1 MAIKTGDNFLYR
13 GKKPLDSRDSFD
25 TILAM
30 TTFAES
36 SIDEGHISYVKET
49 DKYYKFNSTNDVDTT
64 LGKWREYNGGGGSST
79 DEKVKLDATATDAK
93 YLNELIDNATIE
105 VDTTNNC
112 LVVKKIDGQ
121 TATVAE
127 INFLTGVTSN
137 IQAQIDNLG
146 KSMTMYGVFGTK
158 ADLLASTTPTPVD
171 GNTAIV
177 IADEDNNNKQMTYI
191 YIASNS
197 AWTQVAESSVTV
209 RDFTTEPINLATET
223 TGTLHKSKIDTAIAR
238 LADVLDKA
246 TYKGTGDGIVKQAD
260 KLTGLTATIA
270 ALNQAVTDSHTHS
283 NKAVLDK
290 IVSNGIGSGFLADN
304 GKYISILHIGT
315 TSPTYDSQIWIDNTD
330 SSKPILKIYD
340 GTDWIAISS
349 ASSGGASTAD
359 NVEYTNADYP
369 SYTNVDL
376 ALDALFAKVYYVK
389 PTCSLSASK
398 SGGTFEIGTTITA
411 PITFTWT
418 TNKAITSQTLTG
430 CTLTDASVRTAI
442 YNTNVTSDKT
452 FTLSVSDGENFASSS
467 VSYKFLNKVYYGSAS
482 EPDSYDSAFILGL
495 ANNKFATSIKGSYP
509 ITVESG
515 QFGYIACP
523 KSFNAP
529 SECYI
534 GGFLT
539 TLENAGEISFTNASG
554 GVATYTILRTGK
566 SGLGSLTMEFK

>member
-1 MAIKTGDNFLYR
+1 MAIKVGDNFSYK
-13 GKKPLDSRDSFD
+13 GKKPLDSRNSFD
-25 TILAM
+25 TVSEM
-30 TTFAES
+30 TQFAETS
-36 SIDEGHISYVKET
+36 LDDGHISYVKET
-49 DKYYKFNSTNDVDTT
+49 DKYYKFNSTNDVDMT
-64 LGKWREYNGGGGSST
+64 LGKWREYTAGGSTT

-93 YLNELIDNATIE
+93 YLNELIDNSTIE

-112 LVVKKIDGQ
+112 LIVKKIDGQ

-127 INFLTGVTSN
+127 INFLTGVTAN
-137 IQAQIDNLG
+137 VQEQINNLG

-158 ADLLASTTPTPVD
+158 ADLLASVSPAPVD

-177 IADEDNNNKQMTYI
+177 VADEDNNNKQMTYI

-197 AWTQVAESSVTV
+197 AWTQVAESSVKV

-238 LADVLDKA
+238 LADVLDKT
-246 TYKGTGDGIVKQAD
+246 TYRGTGDGIVKQAD

-283 NKAVLDK
+283 NKTVLDK

-304 GKYISILHIGT
+304 GKYINILHVDT
-315 TSPTYDSQIWIDNTD
+315 TSPLYDSQIWIDNTD
-330 SSKPILKIYD
+330 NTKPILKIYD

-398 SGGTFEIGTTITA
+398 AGGTFEMGTTIA
-411 PITFTWT
+411 SPIIFTWT

-430 CTLTDASVRTAI
+430 CILADASVRTAI
-442 YNTNVTSDKT
+442 YNTNVTADKV
-452 FTLSVSDGENFASSS
+452 FTLSVSDGENSASSS

-482 EPDSYDSAFILGL
+482 EPDNYDSAFILGL

-509 ITVESG
+509 ITVKSG

-554 GVATYTILRTGK
+554 GVATYIILRTGK

>member
-49 DKYYKFNSTNDVDTT
+49 DKYYKFNSTNDVDIT
-64 LGKWREYNGGGGSST
+64 LGKWREYNGGGSST
-79 DEKVKLDATATDAK
+79 DEKVKLDATSTDAK
-93 YLNELIDNATIE
+93 YLNELIDNSTIE
-105 VDTTNNC
+105 VDTTNNY

-177 IADEDNNNKQMTYI
+177 IADEDNDNKQMTYI
-191 YIASNS
+191 YIESAS

-209 RDFTTEPINLATET
+209 RDFTTEPIDLATET

-238 LADVLDKA
+238 LADVLDKT

-270 ALNQAVTDSHTHS
+270 ALNQAVADSHTHS
-283 NKAVLDK
+283 NKTVLDK

-304 GKYISILHIGT
+304 GKYISILHIDA
-315 TSPTYDSQIWIDNTD
+315 TSPLYDSQIWIDNTNNT
-330 SSKPILKIYD
+330 KPILKIYD
-340 GTDWIAISS
+340 GTDWVAISS

-369 SYTNVDL
+369 SYTNVQL
-376 ALDALFAKVYYVK
+376 ALDALFNKVYYVK

-398 SGGTFEIGTTITA
+398 AGGTFEMGTTITS
-411 PITFTWT
+411 PIIFTWK

-430 CTLTDASVRTAI
+430 CTLADASVRTAI
-442 YNTNVTSDKT
+442 YNTNVTADKT
-452 FTLSVSDGENFASSS
+452 FTLSVSDGENSASSS
-467 VSYKFLNKVYYGSAS
+467 VSYKFLNNVFWGSAS
-482 EPDSYDSAFILGL
+482 TVETYDSTFISALSNKRL
-495 ANNKFATSIKGSYP
+495 ASAVKGTY
-509 ITVESG
+509 
-515 QFGYIACP
+515 
-523 KSFNAP
+523 SFNIASGEYGFWAVP
-529 SECYI
+529 SNMTISSVWI
-534 GGFLT
+534 GGFEVTVDDLGT
-539 TLENAGEISFTNASG
+539 VSYTNAQG
-554 GVATYTILRTGK
+554 YTRDYKLYKTGK
-566 SGLGSLTMEFK
+566 SGLGAISAEIK

>member
-49 DKYYKFNSTNDVDTT
+49 DKYYKFNSTNDVDIT
-64 LGKWREYNGGGGSST
+64 LGKWREYNGGGSSST
-79 DEKVKLDATATDAK
+79 DEKVKLDAAATDAK

-105 VDTTNNC
+105 VDTTNNY
-112 LVVKKIDGQ
+112 LIVKKIEGQ

-191 YIASNS
+191 YITSNS

-283 NKAVLDK
+283 NKTVLDK

-304 GKYISILHIGT
+304 GKYISILHIDT
-315 TSPTYDSQIWIDNTD
+315 TSPLYDSQIWIDNTD
-330 SSKPILKIYD
+330 NAKPILKIYD

-349 ASSGGASTAD
+349 SSSGGASTAD
-359 NVEYTNADYP
+359 NVEYTNADYS
-369 SYTNVDL
+369 SYTNVQL
-376 ALDALFAKVYYVK
+376 ALDALFSKVYYVK

-398 SGGTFEIGTTITA
+398 AGGTFEMGTTITS

-430 CTLTDASVRTAI
+430 CTLVDASVRTAI
-442 YNTNVTSDKT
+442 YNTNITADKT
-452 FTLSVSDGENFASSS
+452 FTLSVSDGENSASSS
-467 VSYKFLNKVYYGSAS
+467 VSYKFLNNVFWGSAS
-482 EPDSYDSAFILGL
+482 TAETYDSAFISALS
-495 ANNKFATSIKGSYP
+495 NKKLTNAVKGIY
-509 ITVESG
+509 
-515 QFGYIACP
+515 
-523 KSFNAP
+523 SFNIASGEYGFWAVP
-529 SECYI
+529 SNMTISSVWI
-534 GGFLT
+534 GGFEVTVDDLGT
-539 TLENAGEISFTNASG
+539 VSYTNAQG
-554 GVATYTILRTGK
+554 YTRDYKLYKTGK
-566 SGLGSLTMEFK
+566 ASLGAISAEIK